1 MARDLSNAHVASV
14 SPMASI
20 FLLLRQKKDTKE
32 KATPDRSKARN
43 KINSLRR
50 RQNSRFA
57 TVEPLKQVV
66 GLKPQT
72 VNFKA
77 ARFTGT
83 KSRQSLKE
91 HQ

>member
-1 MARDLSNAHVASV
+1 MDVANKISN
-14 SPMASI
+14 
-20 FLLLRQKKDTKE
+20 QQ

-43 KINSLRR
+43 KINSLGR

-57 TVEPLKQVV
+57 NVEPLRQVV

-72 VNFKA
+72 VDFKA

-83 KSRQSLKE
+83 PKRKSIA
-91 HQ
+91 